1 MIYFTGGGCYHPDML
16 TIGAMKLLQ
25 QADCVLYDNL
35 INKAFLLY
43 TKKDCECISVGK
55 SGHGTST
62 KQEDIMNLLIEK
74 NKEHNIVVRLKGGD
88 PYLYGRGS
96 EEMAYCLERGVDCQ
110 YVPGISSA
118 IGGLGFAGIPVT
130 ERGTS
135 SGFHV
140 YTLHYQDGKDHLDYK
155 TIAKTKE
162 TQIFF
167 MGSTKVLQLVHN
179 CLEAGM
185 DKHTPIALATHL
197 SMPEQKVLVSTLH
210 EIQNEDITSF
220 TSPLLIVLGN
230 TVKHQKQLDNTA
242 RLPHYG
248 KKILL
253 TSIDESH
260 WPSVLLTLTDGIFV
274 HEFQVGK
281 ITFHPENFISPDN
294 YDELLFV
301 SRHSVE
307 AYTHALLHHNSDL
320 RCLYGKTISCIGYKT
335 AEALK
340 QKGILADHIYQ
351 NRKEFFSVP
360 TRDHTLWIGNNSTS
374 LPVSTDICSCY
385 SIDPLSFS
393 IHEHYDAAAATC
405 PFSVQQLQKQG
416 LPLSTPLFTFENR
429 TYEAAT
435 EAGFTN
441 VHACHN
447 SKEAI
452 MQEILYFFGEK
463 IR

>member
-35 INKAFLLY
+35 INKEFLQY
-43 TKKDCECISVGK
+43 TKRNCECISVGK

-62 KQEDIMNLLIEK
+62 KQEDIMELLIEK
-74 NKEHNIVVRLKGGD
+74 SRQYKLVVRLKGGD

-96 EEMAYCLERGVDCQ
+96 EEMAYCLERGIACQ

-140 YTLHYQDGKDHLDYK
+140 HTMHYQDGKDHLDYK

-167 MGSTKVLQLVHN
+167 MGSTKVLQLVN
-179 CLEAGM
+179 QCLEHGM
-185 DKHTPIALATHL
+185 DKETPITLATHL
-197 SMPEQKVLVSTLH
+197 SMPKQKVLVSTLQ
-210 EIQNEDITSF
+210 EIQHEDISSF
-220 TSPLLIVLGN
+220 TSPLLIVLGK
-230 TVKHQKQLDNTA
+230 TASHQKQLDNTT

-253 TSIDESH
+253 TSIDEKH
-260 WPSVLLTLTDGIFV
+260 WNTDLLTLTEGIFV
-274 HEFQVGK
+274 YERQVGE
-281 ITFHPENFISPDN
+281 IIFHPENFISPDT

-307 AYTHALLHHNSDL
+307 AYIHALLQHNSDM

-335 AEALK
+335 AEALRN
-340 QKGILADHIYQ
+340 KGILVDHIYA
-351 NRKEFFSVP
+351 NRKEFFS
-360 TRDHTLWIGNNSTS
+360 TSTKDNTLWIGKNNTT
-374 LPVSTDICSCY
+374 LPVPMDISGCY
-385 SIDPLSFS
+385 DIEPVSFTLD
-393 IHEHYDAAAATC
+393 EPYDAAAATC
-405 PFSVQQLQKQG
+405 PFSVHQLKQHG
-416 LPLSTPLFTFENR
+416 LSLSTPLFTFENR
-429 TYEAAT
+429 TYEAAQQ
-435 EAGFTN
+435 AGFTN
-441 VHACHN
+441 IHTSCN

-452 MQEILYFFGEK
+452 IQEMLRFFGEK
-463 IR
+463 TK